1 MSERITSER
10 ILVVDD
16 DPDILQFVRLNLE
29 LDGFAVDLAGGGE
42 EALAKAGSAPPD
54 LMLLDV
60 MMPEIDGL
68 TVLRR
73 LRSDPATANIP
84 VIILTAR
91 SLAEDRVRGLDLGAD
106 DYITKPFDLEE
117 LIARV
122 RTVLR
127 RSQQMRDLSPLTG
140 LPGNFRISAKL
151 EECLEN
157 GEMIAL
163 VHADLDNFKAFNDHY
178 GFLRG
183 DSVIKFTAETLLAAS
198 DAVHDP
204 IGFVGHVGGDDFVAI
219 VTADNVKLFC
229 DEVVTR
235 FDDRILDHY
244 DTADALQGYIEVT
257 DRRGERHAFPIC
269 SLSMGVATSEHRRL
283 ASGAEASAV
292 ASEMKEVA
300 KRTQGTN
307 YQIDRRT

>member
-1 MSERITSER
+1 MSER

-29 LDGFAVDLAGGGE
+29 LDGFAVELAGGGR
-42 EALAKAGSAPPD
+42 EALEFAAASPPD

-73 LRSDPATANIP
+73 LRSDPTTANIP
-84 VIILTAR
+84 VIVLTAR
-91 SLAEDRVRGLDLGAD
+91 SLAEDRVKGLDLGAD

-140 LPGNFRISAKL
+140 LPGNFRITAKL
-151 EECLEN
+151 EECLET
-157 GEMIAL
+157 GDLIAV

-178 GFLRG
+178 GFMRG
-183 DSVIKFTAETLLAAS
+183 DTVIKFTARTLLEAAE
-198 DAVHDP
+198 AVGDP

-219 VTADNVKLFC
+219 VMSENVKPFC
-229 DEVVTR
+229 DEIVTR
-235 FDDRILDHY
+235 FDDGILDQY

-269 SLSMGVATSEHRRL
+269 SLSMGVATAEHRRL
-283 ASGAEASAV
+283 TSEWEASSI

-300 KRTQGTN
+300 KRTPGTN

>member
-1 MSERITSER
+1 MTER

-29 LDGFAVDLAGGGE
+29 LDGFDVDLAGGGR
-42 EALAKAGSAPPD
+42 EALEMAAAAPPD

-73 LRSDPATANIP
+73 LRSDPGTANIP
-84 VIILTAR
+84 VIVLTAR
-91 SLAEDRVRGLDLGAD
+91 SLAEDRVKGLDLGAD

-140 LPGNFRISAKL
+140 LPGNFRITAKL
-151 EECLEN
+151 EEYIDS
-157 GEMIAL
+157 GELVAV

-178 GFLRG
+178 GFMRG
-183 DSVIKFTAETLLAAS
+183 DSVIKFTARTLLAAA
-198 DAVHDP
+198 DAVKDS
-204 IGFVGHVGGDDFVAI
+204 IGFVGHVGGDDFVAV
-219 VTADNVKLFC
+219 VTADNMKPFC
-229 DEVVTR
+229 DEIVTR
-235 FDDRILDHY
+235 FDDGILDHY

-269 SLSMGVATSEHRRL
+269 SLSMGVATSEKKRL
-283 ASGAEASAV
+283 ASEWEASSV

-300 KRTQGTN
+300 KRTPGTN
-307 YQIDRRT
+307 YQVDRRS

>member
-1 MSERITSER
+1 MTER

-16 DPDILQFVRLNLE
+16 DPDILQFVQMNLE
-29 LDGFAVDLAGGGE
+29 LDGFEVDLAGGGR
-42 EALAKAGSAPPD
+42 EALEKASESAPD

-68 TVLRR
+68 TVLRKMR
-73 LRSDPATANIP
+73 LDPSMSSIP
-84 VIILTAR
+84 VIVLTAR
-91 SLAEDRVRGLDLGAD
+91 SLAEDRVKGLDLGAD

-117 LIARV
+117 LIARI

-140 LPGNFRISAKL
+140 LPGNFQIASELERRIERGKEFAV
-151 EECLEN
+151 
-157 GEMIAL
+157 

-183 DSVIKFTAETLLAAS
+183 DAVIKFTAKVLNDAAS
-198 DAVHDP
+198 ATGDDDA
-204 IGFVGHVGGDDFVAI
+204 FVGHVGGDDFVIA
-219 VTADNVKLFC
+219 VNEHNAEPFC
-229 DEVVTR
+229 QYVVDH
-235 FDDRILDHY
+235 FDDGILDFY

-257 DRRGERHAFPIC
+257 DRRGERHAFPVC
-269 SLSMGVATSEHRRL
+269 SLSMGVAATTRKTIASEW
-283 ASGAEASAV
+283 EASSA

-300 KRTQGTN
+300 KRTPGTN

>member
-1 MSERITSER
+1 MTER

-16 DPDILQFVRLNLE
+16 DPDILEFVRMNLE
-29 LDGFAVDLAGGGE
+29 LDGFEVELAAGGR
-42 EALAKAGSAPPD
+42 EALEKAVANPPD

-60 MMPEIDGL
+60 MMPEMDGL

-73 LRSDPATANIP
+73 MRADPPTANIP
-84 VIILTAR
+84 VIVLTAR
-91 SLAEDRVRGLDLGAD
+91 SLAEDRVKGLDLGAD

-117 LIARV
+117 LMARV

-140 LPGNFRISAKL
+140 LPGNFQITTELERRIAGDSPF
-151 EECLEN
+151 
-157 GEMIAL
+157 AL

-183 DSVIKFTAETLLAAS
+183 DAVIKFTASILTDAAIAVEDR
-198 DAVHDP
+198 DA
-204 IGFVGHVGGDDFVAI
+204 FVGHVGGDDFIAI
-219 VTADNVKLFC
+219 VHDKNAEPFC
-229 DEVVTR
+229 EEIVDT
-235 FDDRILDHY
+235 FDDGILEFY

-257 DRRGERHAFPIC
+257 DRRGERRAFPVC
-269 SLSMGVATSEHRRL
+269 SLSMGVASSAREGLTNEW
-283 ASGAEASAV
+283 EASSV

-300 KRTQGTN
+300 KRTPGTN
-307 YQIDRRT
+307 FQIDRRT

>member
-1 MSERITSER
+1 MSER

-29 LDGFAVDLAGGGE
+29 LDGFQVDLAGGGK
-42 EALAKAGSAPPD
+42 EALERAAESPPD

-73 LRSDPATANIP
+73 LRSDPGTSSIP
-84 VIILTAR
+84 VIVLTAR
-91 SLAEDRVRGLDLGAD
+91 SLAEDRVKGLDLGAD

-140 LPGNFRISAKL
+140 LPGNFRITAKL
-151 EECLEN
+151 EECIDRGLEV
-157 GEMIAL
+157 AV

-178 GFLRG
+178 GFMRG
-183 DSVIKFTAETLLAAS
+183 DSVIKFTAKVLLDAAEKV
-198 DAVHDP
+198 DDP
-204 IGFVGHVGGDDFVAI
+204 IGFIGHVGGDDFVAI
-219 VTADNVKLFC
+219 VSSENMKPFC
-229 DEVVTR
+229 DEVVVR
-235 FDDRILDHY
+235 FDDGVLDHY

-269 SLSMGVATSEHRRL
+269 SLSMGVATSERRKL
-283 ASGAEASAV
+283 TSEWEASSV

-300 KRTQGTN
+300 KRVGGTN
-307 YQIDRRT
+307 YQVDRRT

>member
-1 MSERITSER
+1 MTER

-29 LDGFAVDLAGGGE
+29 LDGFEVELAGGGR
-42 EALAKAGSAPPD
+42 EALEKAAASPPD

-73 LRSDPATANIP
+73 MRSDPPTANIP
-84 VIILTAR
+84 VIVLTAR
-91 SLAEDRVRGLDLGAD
+91 SLAEDRVKGLDLGAD

-140 LPGNFRISAKL
+140 LPGNFRIAAEL
-151 EECLEN
+151 EERVRKA
-157 GEMIAL
+157 GSFAL
-163 VHADLDNFKAFNDHY
+163 IHADLDNFKAFNDHY
-178 GFLRG
+178 GFMRG
-183 DSVIKFTAETLLAAS
+183 DAVIKFTAKVLLRAAAVVGEP
-198 DAVHDP
+198 DA
-204 IGFVGHVGGDDFVAI
+204 FVGHVGGDDFVAI
-219 VTADNVKLFC
+219 ISAGRMHRFC
-229 DEVVTR
+229 DEVVAF
-235 FDDRILDHY
+235 FDDGILEHY

-269 SLSMGVATSEHRRL
+269 SLSMGVATTERKPLTSEW
-283 ASGAEASAV
+283 EASAV

-300 KRTQGTN
+300 KRTPGTN
-307 YQIDRRT
+307 YQVDRRT

>member
-1 MSERITSER
+1 MSER

-29 LDGFAVDLAGGGE
+29 LDGFDVDLAGGGR
-42 EALAKAGSAPPD
+42 EALERAAEAPPD

-68 TVLRR
+68 SVLRR
-73 LRSDPATANIP
+73 LRSDPGTSSIP
-84 VIILTAR
+84 VIVLTAR
-91 SLAEDRVRGLDLGAD
+91 SLAEDRVKGLDLGAD

-140 LPGNFRISAKL
+140 LPGNFRITGKL
-151 EECLEN
+151 EECIDK
-157 GEMIAL
+157 GDSIAV

-178 GFLRG
+178 GFMRG
-183 DSVIKFTAETLLAAS
+183 DSVIKFTAKVLLDAADKVS
-198 DAVHDP
+198 DE

-219 VTADNVKLFC
+219 ISAENMEQFC
-229 DEVVTR
+229 DEVVVR
-235 FDDRILDHY
+235 FDDGVLDHY

-269 SLSMGVATSEHRRL
+269 SLSMGVATSERRL
-283 ASGAEASAV
+283 LASEWEASSV

-300 KRTQGTN
+300 KRTSGTN
-307 YQIDRRT
+307 YQVDRRT

>member
-1 MSERITSER
+1 MSER

-29 LDGFAVDLAGGGE
+29 LDGFEVELAGGGG
-42 EALAKAGSAPPD
+42 EALERASASPPD

-84 VIILTAR
+84 VIVLTAR
-91 SLAEDRVRGLDLGAD
+91 SLAEDRVKGLDLGAD

-140 LPGNFRISAKL
+140 LPGNFRITARL
-151 EECLEN
+151 EEYIDA
-157 GEMIAL
+157 GELIA
-163 VHADLDNFKAFNDHY
+163 VIHADLDNFKAFNDHY
-178 GFLRG
+178 GFMRG
-183 DSVIKFTAETLLAAS
+183 DSVIKFTARVLLDAA
-198 DAVHDP
+198 DTVDDP
-204 IGFVGHVGGDDFVAI
+204 VGFVGHVGGDDFVAV
-219 VTADNVKLFC
+219 VTAENMKPFC
-229 DEVVTR
+229 DEVVSR
-235 FDDRILDHY
+235 FDDGILDYY

-269 SLSMGVATSEHRRL
+269 SLSMGVATSEKRRL
-283 ASGAEASAV
+283 TSEWEASSV

-300 KRTQGTN
+300 KRTPGTN

>member
-1 MSERITSER
+1 MSER

-29 LDGFAVDLAGGGE
+29 LDGFTVELAGGGK
-42 EALAKAGSAPPD
+42 EALEKAAASPPD

-73 LRSDPATANIP
+73 LRSDPGTSSIP
-84 VIILTAR
+84 VIVLTAR
-91 SLAEDRVRGLDLGAD
+91 SLAEDRVKGLDLGAD

-140 LPGNFRISAKL
+140 LPGNFRITAKL
-151 EECLEN
+151 EEEIDS
-157 GEMIAL
+157 GKDIAV

-178 GFLRG
+178 GFMRG
-183 DSVIKFTAETLLAAS
+183 DTVIKFTAKVLLDAAEK
-198 DAVHDP
+198 VHDP
-204 IGFVGHVGGDDFVAI
+204 IGFVGHVGGDDFVA
-219 VTADNVKLFC
+219 VVSANNMKAFC
-229 DEVVTR
+229 DEVVVK
-235 FDDRILDHY
+235 FDDGILDYY

-269 SLSMGVATSEHRRL
+269 SLSMGVATSERRPL
-283 ASGAEASAV
+283 NSEWEASSF

-300 KRTQGTN
+300 KRTAGTN
-307 YQIDRRT
+307 YQVDRRA

>member
-1 MSERITSER
+1 MSER

-29 LDGFAVDLAGGGE
+29 LDGFEVDLAGGGKQ
-42 EALAKAGSAPPD
+42 ALELAAMSPPD
-54 LMLLDV
+54 LMLLDI

-73 LRSDPATANIP
+73 LRNDPSTSSIP
-84 VIILTAR
+84 VIVLTAR
-91 SLAEDRVRGLDLGAD
+91 SLAEDRVKGLDLGAD

-140 LPGNFRISAKL
+140 LPGNFRITAKL
-151 EECLEN
+151 EEY
-157 GEMIAL
+157 IADEADIA
-163 VHADLDNFKAFNDHY
+163 VIHADLDNFKAFNDHY

-183 DSVIKFTAETLLAAS
+183 DSVIKFTAKVLLDAAEKLG
-198 DAVHDP
+198 DP
-204 IGFVGHVGGDDFVAI
+204 VGFVGHVGGDDYVA
-219 VTADNVKLFC
+219 VVSADNMETFC
-229 DEVVTR
+229 EEVAAK
-235 FDDRILDHY
+235 FDDGILDFY

-269 SLSMGVATSEHRRL
+269 SLSMGVVSTQRRKLTSEW
-283 ASGAEASAV
+283 EASSV

-300 KRTQGTN
+300 KRTPGTN
-307 YQIDRRT
+307 FQVDRRT

>member
-1 MSERITSER
+1 MSER

-29 LDGFAVDLAGGGE
+29 LDGFAVDLAGGGR
-42 EALAKAGSAPPD
+42 EALEKAAASPPD

-73 LRSDPATANIP
+73 LRSDPGTSNIP
-84 VIILTAR
+84 VIVLTAR
-91 SLAEDRVRGLDLGAD
+91 SLAEDRVKGLDLGAD

-140 LPGNFRISAKL
+140 LPGNFRITAKL
-151 EECLEN
+151 EEVIDQ
-157 GEMIAL
+157 GEEIA
-163 VHADLDNFKAFNDHY
+163 VIHADLDNFKAFNDHY
-178 GFLRG
+178 GFMRG
-183 DSVIKFTAETLLAAS
+183 DTVIKFTAKVLLDAAEKTG
-198 DAVHDP
+198 DHL
-204 IGFVGHVGGDDFVAI
+204 GFVGHVGGDDFVA
-219 VTADNVKLFC
+219 VVSSENMKPFC
-229 DEVVTR
+229 DEVVVR
-235 FDDRILDHY
+235 FDDGILDYY

-269 SLSMGVATSEHRRL
+269 SLSMGVATSEKRAL
-283 ASGAEASAV
+283 TSEWEASSV

-300 KRTQGTN
+300 KRTSGTN
-307 YQIDRRT
+307 YQVDRRT

>member
-1 MSERITSER
+1 MTER

-29 LDGFAVDLAGGGE
+29 LDGFEVDIAGGGR
-42 EALAKAGSAPPD
+42 EALERAGDAPPD

-73 LRSDPATANIP
+73 LRSDPSTSSIP
-84 VIILTAR
+84 VIVLTAR
-91 SLAEDRVRGLDLGAD
+91 SLAEDRVKGLDLGAD

-140 LPGNFRISAKL
+140 LPGNHRITAKL
-151 EECLEN
+151 EESIDHN
-157 GEMIAL
+157 DKIAV

-183 DSVIKFTAETLLAAS
+183 DSVIKFTAKVLLDAAEKVK
-198 DAVHDP
+198 DN

-219 VTADNVKLFC
+219 ISAKNMKPFC
-229 DEVVTR
+229 DEIIVR
-235 FDDRILDHY
+235 FDDGVLDHY

-269 SLSMGVATSEHRRL
+269 SLSMGVASSEGRKL
-283 ASGAEASAV
+283 ASEWEASSV

-300 KRTQGTN
+300 KRTPGTN
-307 YQIDRRT
+307 YQVDRRT

>member
-1 MSERITSER
+1 MTER

-29 LDGFAVDLAGGGE
+29 LDGFDVELAGGGR
-42 EALAKAGSAPPD
+42 EALEKASAEPPD

-73 LRSDPATANIP
+73 MRSDPTTANIP
-84 VIILTAR
+84 VIVLTAR
-91 SLAEDRVRGLDLGAD
+91 SLAEDRVKGLDLGAD

-122 RTVLR
+122 KTVLR

-140 LPGNFRISAKL
+140 LPGNFRITAKL
-151 EECLEN
+151 EESID
-157 GEMIAL
+157 GEQPLAL

-178 GFLRG
+178 GFMRG
-183 DSVIKFTAETLLAAS
+183 DSVIKFTAKVLLDAAETVNDS
-198 DAVHDP
+198 

-219 VTADNVKLFC
+219 VSADNMKTFC
-229 DEVVTR
+229 DEVVVR
-235 FDDRILDHY
+235 FDDGILDHY

-269 SLSMGVATSEHRRL
+269 SLSMGVATSEKKML
-283 ASGAEASAV
+283 ASEWEASSV

-300 KRTQGTN
+300 KRTAGTN
-307 YQIDRRT
+307 YQVDRRS

>member
-1 MSERITSER
+1 MSER

-29 LDGFAVDLAGGGE
+29 LDGFEVELAGGGR
-42 EALAKAGSAPPD
+42 EALERASASPPD

-84 VIILTAR
+84 VIVLTAR
-91 SLAEDRVRGLDLGAD
+91 SLAEDRVKGLDLGAD

-140 LPGNFRISAKL
+140 LPGNFRITARL
-151 EECLEN
+151 EEYIDA
-157 GEMIAL
+157 GELIA
-163 VHADLDNFKAFNDHY
+163 VIHADLDNFKAFNDHY
-178 GFLRG
+178 GFMRG
-183 DSVIKFTAETLLAAS
+183 DSVIKFTARVLLDAA
-198 DAVHDP
+198 DTVDDP
-204 IGFVGHVGGDDFVAI
+204 VGFVGHVGGDDFVAV
-219 VTADNVKLFC
+219 VTAENMKPFC
-229 DEVVTR
+229 DEVVSR
-235 FDDRILDHY
+235 FDDGILDYY
-244 DTADALQGYIEVT
+244 DTTDALQGYIEVT

-269 SLSMGVATSEHRRL
+269 SLSMGVATSEKRRL
-283 ASGAEASAV
+283 TSEWEASSV

-300 KRTQGTN
+300 KRTPGTN

>member
-1 MSERITSER
+1 MTER

-29 LDGFAVDLAGGGE
+29 LDGFDVDLAGGGR
-42 EALAKAGSAPPD
+42 EALEMAAAAPPD

-73 LRSDPATANIP
+73 LRSDPGTANIP
-84 VIILTAR
+84 VIVLTAR
-91 SLAEDRVRGLDLGAD
+91 SLAEDRVKGLDLGAD

-140 LPGNFRISAKL
+140 LPGNFRITAKL
-151 EECLEN
+151 EEYIDS
-157 GEMIAL
+157 GELVAV

-178 GFLRG
+178 GFMRG
-183 DSVIKFTAETLLAAS
+183 DSVIKFTARTLLSAAE
-198 DAVHDP
+198 AVKDP
-204 IGFVGHVGGDDFVAI
+204 IGFVGHVGGDDFVAV
-219 VTADNVKLFC
+219 VTAENMKPFC

-235 FDDRILDHY
+235 FDDGILDHY
-244 DTADALQGYIEVT
+244 DTVDALQGYIEVT

-269 SLSMGVATSEHRRL
+269 SLSMGVATSEKKRL
-283 ASGAEASAV
+283 ASEWEASSV

-300 KRTQGTN
+300 KRTPGTN
-307 YQIDRRT
+307 YQVDRRS

>member
-1 MSERITSER
+1 MSER

-29 LDGFAVDLAGGGE
+29 LDGFEVDLAGGGKQ
-42 EALAKAGSAPPD
+42 ALEQAAATPPD
-54 LMLLDV
+54 LMLLDI

-73 LRSDPATANIP
+73 LRNDPSTSSIP
-84 VIILTAR
+84 VIVLTAR
-91 SLAEDRVRGLDLGAD
+91 SLAEDRVKGLDLGAD

-140 LPGNFRISAKL
+140 LPGNFRITAKL
-151 EECLEN
+151 EEC
-157 GEMIAL
+157 IAEGSDIA
-163 VHADLDNFKAFNDHY
+163 VIHADLDNFKAFNDHY

-183 DSVIKFTAETLLAAS
+183 DSVIKFTAKVLLDAAER
-198 DAVHDP
+198 AQDP
-204 IGFVGHVGGDDFVAI
+204 YGFVGHVGGDDYVAI
-219 VTADNVKLFC
+219 VSADNMEAFC
-229 DEVVTR
+229 QDVVSR
-235 FDDRILDHY
+235 FDDGILDFY

-269 SLSMGVATSEHRRL
+269 SLSMGVVSSQKRKLSSEW
-283 ASGAEASAV
+283 EASSV

-300 KRTQGTN
+300 KRTPGTN
-307 YQIDRRT
+307 YQVDRRG

>member
-1 MSERITSER
+1 MSER

-29 LDGFAVDLAGGGE
+29 LDGFDVELAGGGR
-42 EALAKAGSAPPD
+42 EALDRAAASPPD

-73 LRSDPATANIP
+73 LRSDPGTSSIP
-84 VIILTAR
+84 VIVLTAR
-91 SLAEDRVRGLDLGAD
+91 SLAEDRVKGLDLGAD

-151 EECLEN
+151 EECIDRGLDV
-157 GEMIAL
+157 AV

-178 GFLRG
+178 GFMRG
-183 DSVIKFTAETLLAAS
+183 DSVIKFTAKVLLDAAEKLN
-198 DAVHDP
+198 DP

-219 VTADNVKLFC
+219 VSAENMKPFC
-229 DEVVTR
+229 DEVVVR
-235 FDDRILDHY
+235 FDDGVLDHY

-269 SLSMGVATSEHRRL
+269 SLSMGVATSERRKL
-283 ASGAEASAV
+283 TSEWEASSV

-300 KRTQGTN
+300 KRVTGTN
-307 YQIDRRT
+307 YQVDRRT

>member
-1 MSERITSER
+1 MKER

-29 LDGFAVDLAGGGE
+29 LDGFEVELAGGGK
-42 EALAKAGSAPPD
+42 EALEKAAAAPPD

-73 LRSDPATANIP
+73 MRSDPPTANVP
-84 VIILTAR
+84 VIVLTAR
-91 SLAEDRVRGLDLGAD
+91 SLAEDRVKGLDLGAD

-140 LPGNFRISAKL
+140 LPGNFRITGEL
-151 EECLEN
+151 EDRVSS
-157 GEMIAL
+157 GQQFAL
-163 VHADLDNFKAFNDHY
+163 IHADLDNFKAFNDHY
-178 GFLRG
+178 GFMRG
-183 DSVIKFTAETLLAAS
+183 DTVIKFTARVLLAAAH
-198 DAVHDP
+198 AVGEP
-204 IGFVGHVGGDDFVAI
+204 EAFIGHVGGDDFIAI
-219 VTADNVKLFC
+219 VRADNMKPFC
-229 DEVVTR
+229 DEVVVT
-235 FDDRILDHY
+235 FDDGILEHY

-269 SLSMGVATSEHRRL
+269 SLSMGVATTQNKAL
-283 ASGAEASAV
+283 ASEWEASSV

-300 KRTQGTN
+300 KRTAGTN
-307 YQIDRRT
+307 YQVDRRT

>member
-1 MSERITSER
+1 MSER

-29 LDGFAVDLAGGGE
+29 LDGFDVDLAGGGR
-42 EALAKAGSAPPD
+42 EALEMAAAAQPD

-73 LRSDPATANIP
+73 LRTDPATANIP

-91 SLAEDRVRGLDLGAD
+91 SLAEDRVKGLDLGAD

-140 LPGNFRISAKL
+140 LPGNFRITGKL
-151 EECLEN
+151 DECLEV
-157 GEMIAL
+157 GEL
-163 VHADLDNFKAFNDHY
+163 VAVIHADLDNFKAFNDHY

-183 DSVIKFTAETLLAAS
+183 DNVIKFTAKTLLAAAE
-198 DAVHDP
+198 AVHDP

-219 VTADNVKLFC
+219 VTADNVKPFC
-229 DEVVTR
+229 DEIVTR
-235 FDDRILDHY
+235 FDDGILDHY

-283 ASGAEASAV
+283 TSGAEASAI

-300 KRTQGTN
+300 KRTAGTN
-307 YQIDRRT
+307 YQVDRRT

>member
-1 MSERITSER
+1 MSER

-29 LDGFAVDLAGGGE
+29 LDGFAVELAGGGR
-42 EALAKAGSAPPD
+42 EALEKAAEAPPD

-73 LRSDPATANIP
+73 LRSDPTTANIP
-84 VIILTAR
+84 VIVLTAR
-91 SLAEDRVRGLDLGAD
+91 SLAEDRVKGLDLGAD

-140 LPGNFRISAKL
+140 LPGNFRITGRL
-151 EECLEN
+151 EEYLDA
-157 GEMIAL
+157 GEMVAV

-183 DSVIKFTAETLLAAS
+183 DTVIKFTARTLLTAAE
-198 DAVHDP
+198 AVKDP

-219 VTADNVKLFC
+219 VHADNAVPFC
-229 DEVVTR
+229 EDIIGR
-235 FDDRILDHY
+235 FDDGILDYY

-257 DRRGERHAFPIC
+257 DRRGERHAFPMC

-283 ASGAEASAV
+283 ASEWEASSI

-300 KRTQGTN
+300 KRKPGTN

>member
-1 MSERITSER
+1 MTER

-16 DPDILQFVRLNLE
+16 DPDILQFVQMNLE
-29 LDGFAVDLAGGGE
+29 LDGFEVELAGGGR
-42 EALAKAGSAPPD
+42 EALEKAAAAPPD

-73 LRSDPATANIP
+73 MRSDPPTANIP
-84 VIILTAR
+84 VIVLTAR
-91 SLAEDRVRGLDLGAD
+91 SLAEDRVKGLDLGAD

-117 LIARV
+117 LISRI

-127 RSQQMRDLSPLTG
+127 RSQQMRDLSPLKD
-140 LPGNFRISAKL
+140 FAV
-151 EECLEN
+151 
-157 GEMIAL
+157 

-178 GFLRG
+178 GFMRG
-183 DSVIKFTAETLLAAS
+183 DSVIKFTAKVLNNAAS
-198 DAVHDP
+198 AVGDSDA
-204 IGFVGHVGGDDFVAI
+204 FVGHVGGDDFVAVVADHNAEPFCEHI
-219 VTADNVKLFC
+219 VAH
-229 DEVVTR
+229 
-235 FDDRILDHY
+235 FDDGILDFY

-257 DRRGERHAFPIC
+257 DRRGERHAFPVC
-269 SLSMGVATSEHRRL
+269 SLSMGVAATTRKAIATEW
-283 ASGAEASAV
+283 EASAV

-300 KRTQGTN
+300 KRTPGTN

>member
-1 MSERITSER
+1 MTER

-29 LDGFAVDLAGGGE
+29 LDGFDVDLAGGGR
-42 EALAKAGSAPPD
+42 EALEMAAAAPPD

-73 LRSDPATANIP
+73 LRSDPGTANIP
-84 VIILTAR
+84 VIVLTAR
-91 SLAEDRVRGLDLGAD
+91 SLAEDRVKGLDLGAD

-140 LPGNFRISAKL
+140 LPGNFRITGKL
-151 EECLEN
+151 EECIDS
-157 GEMIAL
+157 GELIAV

-178 GFLRG
+178 GFMRG
-183 DSVIKFTAETLLAAS
+183 DSVIKFTARTLLAAS
-198 DAVHDP
+198 DAVRDP

-219 VTADNVKLFC
+219 VTAENMKPFC
-229 DEVVTR
+229 DEVVAK
-235 FDDRILDHY
+235 FDDGILDHY

-269 SLSMGVATSEHRRL
+269 SLSMGVATSEKKRL
-283 ASGAEASAV
+283 ASEWEASSV

-300 KRTQGTN
+300 KRTPGTN
-307 YQIDRRT
+307 YQVDRRS

>member
-1 MSERITSER
+1 MSER

-29 LDGFAVDLAGGGE
+29 LDGFEVDLAGGGR
-42 EALAKAGSAPPD
+42 EALERASEAPPD

-68 TVLRR
+68 SVLRR
-73 LRSDPATANIP
+73 LRSDPGTSSIP
-84 VIILTAR
+84 VIVLTAR
-91 SLAEDRVRGLDLGAD
+91 SLAEDRVKGLDLGAD

-140 LPGNFRISAKL
+140 LPGNFRITGKL
-151 EECLEN
+151 EECIDR
-157 GEMIAL
+157 GEQIAV

-178 GFLRG
+178 GFMRG
-183 DSVIKFTAETLLAAS
+183 DSVIKFTAKVLLDAAEKVN
-198 DAVHDP
+198 DE

-219 VTADNVKLFC
+219 VSAKNMQDFC
-229 DEVVTR
+229 EEVIVR
-235 FDDRILDHY
+235 FDDGVLDHY

-269 SLSMGVATSEHRRL
+269 SLSMGVATSERRL
-283 ASGAEASAV
+283 LSSEWEASSV

-300 KRTQGTN
+300 KRTSGTN
-307 YQIDRRT
+307 YQVDRRT